1 MKIKSSLFALLI
13 IASFSGCLKDSK
25 QPVSHGNDVN
35 VSLTGSWTA
44 ASGKIVYYDA
54 TGNVA
59 FNAIVTPNNLEFD
72 GSSSVK
78 ETDGTGSSTPGTYNI
93 STTGNVDY
101 ITIQEATVNDKYAI
115 VSLQPRKLTLSETI
129 SYPDGNSLQA
139 GENTIIYYSSV
150 QINTYA
156 KNDLPR
162 N

>member
-13 IASFSGCLKDSK
+13 IVLSSGCLKDSK
-25 QPVSHGNDVN
+25 QPVSHNNDVN
-35 VSLTGSWTA
+35 VSLTGTWTA
-44 ASGKIVYYDA
+44 TSGKIVYYDA
-54 TGNVA
+54 TGTVA

-78 ETDGTGSSTPGTYNI
+78 ETDGAGSSTPGTYNI

-101 ITIQEATVNDKYAI
+101 ITIQQATGNNKYAI
-115 VSLQPRKLTLSETI
+115 VSLQPRKLTLSETV
-129 SYPDGNSLQA
+129 SYPDGNTLQA
-139 GENTIIYYSSV
+139 GETTITYYSSV
-150 QINTYA
+150 QVNIYS